1 MKLVKLL
8 YKLVDKLLPPI
19 KFKEDKKK
27 KELQPTSE
35 DLDKWAEW
43 YEREYHNKRKRKYYG
58 K

>member
-1 MKLVKLL
+1 MNLVNWL

-19 KFKEDKKK
+19 KFKKGK
-27 KELQPTSE
+27 KELQPSAE

-43 YEREYHNKRKRKYYG
+43 YEREFHNKRKRKHYG